1 LLAALPDLCALKGN
15 SMKIVSANGASIP
28 TLGFGTFRVPGP
40 DAERMVS
47 NVLAAGYRQIDTAQ
61 IYGNEAEVGQALAG
75 SGVVRADVFVTTKIW
90 TEHLAANRLR
100 ASLEDSLAKLRT
112 DYVDLT
118 LIHWPSPG
126 AAVAVVESMEA
137 LLAAREAGLTRA
149 IGVSNFP
156 IALLR
161 EAIAAVGA
169 DNIATNQVEL
179 HPFLQNRAL
188 DAFMVDAGIHLTA
201 YMPLA
206 YGMVMTDP
214 TIARIAQA
222 HRATP
227 AQVALAWAMAKG
239 YAVIPSSTKRAN
251 LESNLRARD
260 LILSREDIAAIDALD
275 RGERLVSPDFA
286 PNWDR

>member
-1 LLAALPDLCALKGN
+1 
-15 SMKIVSANGASIP
+15 
-28 TLGFGTFRVPGP
+28 
-40 DAERMVS
+40 
-47 NVLAAGYRQIDTAQ
+47 
-61 IYGNEAEVGQALAG
+61 
-75 SGVVRADVFVTTKIW
+75 
-90 TEHLAANRLR
+90 
-100 ASLEDSLAKLRT
+100 
-112 DYVDLT
+112 

-126 AAVAVVESMEA
+126 AAVSVAESMEA

-161 EAIAAVGA
+161 DAIAAVGA

-179 HPFLQNRAL
+179 HPFLQNRAV

-206 YGMVMTDP
+206 YGKVMGDA
-214 TIARIAQA
+214 TIARIAQV
-222 HRATP
+222 HGATP

-251 LESNLRARD
+251 LESNLQARD
-260 LILSREDIAAIDALD
+260 LILSRQDIADIDALD
-275 RGERLVSPDFA
+275 RDERLVSPDFA
-286 PNWDR
+286 PAWD

>member
-1 LLAALPDLCALKGN
+1 
-15 SMKIVSANGASIP
+15 MHTTIP
-28 TLGFGTFRVPGP
+28 QLGLGTFRLKDRAAIDSV
-40 DAERMVS
+40 
-47 NVLAAGYRQIDTAQ
+47 AAGLELGYRHIDTAQ
-61 IYGNEAEVGQALAG
+61 IYGNEAEVGQALAE
-75 SGVVRADVFVTTKIW
+75 SGVARGDVFVTTKIW
-90 TEHLAANRLR
+90 TENLAASRLR
-100 ASLEDSLAKLRT
+100 ASLEESLDKLRT
-112 DYVDLT
+112 GYVDLT

-126 AAVAVVESMEA
+126 GAVSVAESMEA
-137 LLAAREAGLTRA
+137 LLAVREAGLSRA

-161 EAIAAVGA
+161 EAIAAAGA

-206 YGMVMTDP
+206 YGKVMDDATILR
-214 TIARIAQA
+214 IARE
-222 HRATP
+222 HGATP

-239 YAVIPSSTKRAN
+239 YAVIPSSTRRAN

-260 LILSREDIAAIDALD
+260 LILSREAIAAIDALD
-275 RGERLVSPDFA
+275 RSERLVSPDFA
-286 PNWDR
+286 PTWD